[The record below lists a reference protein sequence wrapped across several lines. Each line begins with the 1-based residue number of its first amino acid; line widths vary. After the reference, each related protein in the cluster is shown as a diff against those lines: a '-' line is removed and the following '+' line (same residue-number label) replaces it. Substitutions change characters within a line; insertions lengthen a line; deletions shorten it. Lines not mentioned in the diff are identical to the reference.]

1 MLSIYAKI
9 VYYIFSLLPFVL
21 FGLCP
26 VLYFYLGIFTLLF
39 VIVIFIAEIVGLHYF
54 FYWIS
59 HNIPETSISINSVEV
74 NDESFLGSLLTYLI
88 PLTSFFLD
96 NKDNDLLMICS
107 LVIIV
112 CVIMCFLRNV
122 IVSPFLVILRYHCY
136 RISLHNGVDGCLLIT
151 KATIYSPKDISSAI
165 QIFPYIFVGC

>member
-9 VYYIFSLLPFVL
+9 FYYILSLLPFVL
-21 FGLCP
+21 LGFCP
-26 VLYFYLGIFTLLF
+26 VLYLKFGVFTLLL
-39 VIVIFIAEIVGLHYF
+39 VIVIFIAEIVGLHILF
-54 FYWIS
+54 NWIS

-74 NDESFLGSLLTYLI
+74 NDESFLGSLLSYLI

-96 NKDNDLLMICS
+96 NKGNDLLMICS

-112 CVIMCFLRNV
+112 CAIMCFLRNV

-136 RISLHNGVDGCLLIT
+136 KISVEKGVDGCLLIT
-151 KATIYSPKDISSAI
+151 KDTIYSPKEISSAI
-165 QIFPYIFVGC
+165 QIFPYIFVGR